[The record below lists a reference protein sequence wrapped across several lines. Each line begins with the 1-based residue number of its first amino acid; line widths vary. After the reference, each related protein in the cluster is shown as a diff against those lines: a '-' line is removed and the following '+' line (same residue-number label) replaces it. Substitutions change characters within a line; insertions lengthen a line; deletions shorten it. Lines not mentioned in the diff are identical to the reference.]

1 MKCSDVGDFDQPD
14 ERVSAVTNIFASVI
28 GVNDGYIEW
37 YPDDI
42 PPTGIR
48 AAPWRREGWAG
59 IADFC

>member
-1 MKCSDVGDFDQPD
+1 MSAF
-14 ERVSAVTNIFASVI
+14 SAVTNMIASVI

-48 AAPWRREGWAG
+48 AARGGVRVGQE
-59 IADFC
+59 